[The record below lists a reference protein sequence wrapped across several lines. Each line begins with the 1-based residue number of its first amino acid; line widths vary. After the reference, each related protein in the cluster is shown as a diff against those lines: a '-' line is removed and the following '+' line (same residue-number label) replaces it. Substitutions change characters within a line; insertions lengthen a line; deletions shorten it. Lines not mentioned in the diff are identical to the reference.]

1 MSRGEGTNNDIQNI
15 THKTRDRATRI
26 PLEQI
31 VNSGALEGLAVPVQ
45 HVTPIVLL
53 LKDTNII

>member
-31 VNSGALEGLAVPVQ
+31 VNSGAPEGLAVPVQ